1 MGGVFLLNG
10 MVARLHGLEILGE
23 FLLVKRTFFTSVSL
37 FLIGTNLGLA
47 NYLSKN
53 NERQYGDAAFQ
64 LFIILSLPLIIGCIY
79 GLQWYQIEG
88 INSEIFWPYFLFAMG
103 ICIQFLAFSLFR

>member
-1 MGGVFLLNG
+1 MVMSGVFLLNG

-23 FLLVKRTFFTSVSL
+23 FLLVKRTFFTAVSF

-53 NERQYGDAAFQ
+53 NERQYGDAALQ
-64 LFIILSLPLIIGCIY
+64 LFIILSSDKAKILID
-79 GLQWYQIEG
+79 
-88 INSEIFWPYFLFAMG
+88 F
-103 ICIQFLAFSLFR
+103 